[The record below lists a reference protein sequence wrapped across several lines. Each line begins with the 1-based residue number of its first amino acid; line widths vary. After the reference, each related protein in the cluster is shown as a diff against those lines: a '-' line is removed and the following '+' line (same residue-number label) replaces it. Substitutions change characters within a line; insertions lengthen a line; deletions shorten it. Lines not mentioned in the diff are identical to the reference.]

1 MALPFPLRQLLMH
14 NAFQGMLELRQ
25 GGLVMTLNDVV
36 RFEAMAL
43 DRLLDAVAH
52 VYGVI
57 AP

>member
-14 NAFQGMLELRQ
+14 NGFQGMLELRH
-25 GGLVMTLNDVV
+25 GGLVMTLSDVV

-43 DRLLDAVAH
+43 DRLLDAVAR